1 MPIYDPQIGLISH
14 VQKYSTRDGPGIR
27 DTVFFKG
34 CPLGCLWCS
43 NPELIRPRPDVLY
56 DRNQCVQCGTC
67 ISACPRDALSF
78 DDDHRVVVDRQA
90 CRASGE
96 CVSACPEG
104 ALELVGREIG
114 VDALVKEL
122 LKDSVFYE
130 TSGGGVTFSGGE
142 PLYQSGFVRQVA
154 EKLKESGIHTALDTC
169 GDVSWCRFEEVLDVI
184 DLVLY
189 DIKVADRDVHTQLTG
204 RDNDFILANVRM
216 LARRGIPM
224 HIRLVAVPGLTD
236 SRDELNAR
244 MEIVKELSTVEQVD
258 LLPYH
263 RYGVGKY
270 ERLGLDYPLV
280 EVEEHSAE
288 EVEVMRQY
296 LETFG
301 IPVTVGG

>member
-114 VDALVKEL
+114 VDALVTEL

-204 RDNDFILANVRM
+204 RDNDIILANAHV

>member
-67 ISACPRDALSF
+67 ISACPQDALSF

-204 RDNDFILANVRM
+204 RDNDIILANARV
-216 LARRGIPM
+216 LARQGIPM

-270 ERLGLDYPLV
+270 ERLSLDYPLV
-280 EVEEHSAE
+280 EVEEHTTE

-296 LETFG
+296 LERFG